1 MSKVAVCGLG
11 KLGLIFAMVLDVYGK
26 HEVYGYDVTTRPAG
40 ILAGRVEPPAEA
52 DMDHLL
58 KQNKVS
64 MVDSPEALVASVDK
78 VFVAV
83 QTPHA
88 GIYDGTVPVPDTTAD
103 FEYGYLVSA
112 VRQLS
117 RAADRQHKE
126 ITIAVIST
134 VLPGTCDRLL
144 RPLLTPSV
152 SLVYTPSLISL
163 GRVADDLLNPEFTII
178 GADSSDAAYEVSR
191 IYASLHQQPFQ
202 MMSIPSAELTK
213 VAYNTYTSMKIVFAN
228 TMLEMAEKTGADC
241 DAVTDTLS
249 MATTNLMSRKYLK
262 GGIGG
267 GGYCHPRDVVAMSHL
282 AKKLDLS
289 ADLFGFLARAR
300 EAQSSWLASLAVDYV
315 NLTGM
320 GVTILGSAYKP
331 ESSLAGGSAAALLF
345 HQISRVGAPVYM
357 VDPYVDDLSGENSLN
372 KIARSPSVFVI
383 GCDHQ
388 VFPSLRFGHGSV
400 VIDPFGRIPDQEGVT
415 VVRLGRKL

>member
-1 MSKVAVCGLG
+1 MSKVGVVGLG

-26 HEVYGYDVTTRPAG
+26 HEVYGYDVTTRPAQ
-40 ILAGRVEPPAEA
+40 ILRGTVPPPDEL
-52 DMDHLL
+52 DFDHLL
-58 KQNKVS
+58 KQNKISVLDHP
-64 MVDSPEALVASVDK
+64 DSLVAVSDTI
-78 VFVAV
+78 FVAV

-88 GIYDGTVPVPDTTAD
+88 GIYDGTVPVPETTAD
-103 FEYGYLVSA
+103 FEYGYLVNA

-117 RAADRQHKE
+117 RAATQQNKQ

-163 GRVADDLLNPEFTII
+163 GQVANDLLNPEFVII
-178 GADSSDAAYEVSR
+178 GADSYAGAHDVR
-191 IYASLHQQPFQ
+191 TVYASLHQQPVQ
-202 MMSIPSAELTK
+202 LMSIPSAELTK

-228 TMLEMAEKTGADC
+228 TMLEIAHKTGADC
-241 DAVTDTLS
+241 DAVTDALS
-249 MATTNLMSRKYLK
+249 LATQNLMSRKYLK

-289 ADLFGFLARAR
+289 YDLFGVLARAR

-331 ESSLAGGSAAALLF
+331 ESSLTGGSAAVLLA
-345 HQISRVGAPVYM
+345 HQLIDAGVPVLT
-357 VDPYVDDLSGENSLN
+357 VDPYAEELYEENNLN
-372 KIARSPSVFVI
+372 KIARGPSVFVI
-383 GCDHQ
+383 GCDHA
-388 VFPSLRFGHGSV
+388 VFSSLRFGHGSV
-400 VIDPFGRIPDQEGVT
+400 VIDPFGKIPDQEGVT
-415 VVRLGRKL
+415 VVRLGRTL